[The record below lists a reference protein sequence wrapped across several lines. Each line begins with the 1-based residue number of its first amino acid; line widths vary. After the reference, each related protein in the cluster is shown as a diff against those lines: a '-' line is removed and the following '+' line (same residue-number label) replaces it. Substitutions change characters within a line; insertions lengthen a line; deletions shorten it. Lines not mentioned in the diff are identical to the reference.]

1 MHPNGELIQR
11 GFDAF
16 ASGDMETIN
25 GLFSDDITWHLPGT
39 GVLSGDYHGKE
50 QVFGMFGRLLELTEG
65 TFHQEIHAILADD
78 EHVVV
83 IVSSGQDKPRPFSGN
98 SVFVWHVS
106 DGKAIECW
114 DIQADQAA
122 AAAALA

>member
-1 MHPNGELIQR
+1 MHPNGQLIQR

-16 ASGDMETIN
+16 ARGDMETID
-25 GLFSDDITWHLPGT
+25 GLFSDDITWHLSGT
-39 GVLSGDYHGKE
+39 SVLSGEYHGKE
-50 QVFGMFGRLLELTEG
+50 QVFGLFGRLLELTEG

-83 IVSSGQDKPRPFSGN
+83 IVSSGQDKPRPFAGN
-98 SVFVWHVS
+98 SVFVWHVR

-114 DIQADQAA
+114 DIQGDQAA